1 MKNSKNSKN
10 LLISI
15 VLGTALLI
23 LVSPLLYAAEHPGG
37 GMSGSHEHPGA
48 KVEQKGKAITA
59 DVVKKSIQDHA
70 DTMSK
75 AHGGVFM
82 IRDDKLNKNWQ
93 LTFVKV
99 HDPVRTFQKDG
110 QTIYFACSDFKSVDG
125 KDLLDIDFWM
135 VPKGDKLEVIDTKLH
150 KVNGEA
156 RYTYEGVEIKE
167 IK

>member
-1 MKNSKNSKN
+1 MKNSKN

-15 VLGTALLI
+15 ALSMAFLI
-23 LVSPLLYAAEHPGG
+23 LLSLQLYAAEHPG
-37 GMSGSHEHPGA
+37 SSVEHPGTQ
-48 KVEQKGKAITA
+48 VEQKGKPITA
-59 DVVKKSIQDHA
+59 DVVKKAIEDHA
-70 DTMSK
+70 AAMSK

-93 LTFVKV
+93 LKFVKV

-135 VPKGDKLEVIDTKLH
+135 VPKGDKLEVIDTKIH

>member
-1 MKNSKNSKN
+1 MKQSV
-10 LLISI
+10 ISTA
-15 VLGTALLI
+15 LGLALLI
-23 LVSPLLYAAEHPGG
+23 LLFQPLYAAEHPGG

-59 DVVKKSIQDHA
+59 DVVKKSIKDHA
-70 DTMSK
+70 AAMSK

-82 IRDDKLNKNWQ
+82 VRDDKLNKNWQ
-93 LTFVKV
+93 LKFVKV

-110 QTIYFACSDFKSVDG
+110 QTIYFACSDFKSIDS

-135 VPKGDKLEVIDTKLH
+135 VPDGDKLEVTDTKIH

>member
-1 MKNSKNSKN
+1 MKNSKNLS
-10 LLISI
+10 ISI
-15 VLGTALLI
+15 ALSVAFLI
-23 LVSPLLYAAEHPGG
+23 LLSPQLYAAEHPG
-37 GMSGSHEHPGA
+37 STVEHPGA

-70 DTMSK
+70 AAMLK

-82 IRDDKLNKNWQ
+82 IRDEKLNKIWQ
-93 LTFVKV
+93 LKFVKV

-125 KDLLDIDFWM
+125 KDFLDIDFWM
-135 VPKGDKLEVIDTKLH
+135 VPEGDKLEVIDTKIH
-150 KVNGEA
+150 KVNGQA
-156 RYTYEGVEIKE
+156 GYTYEGVQIKE

>member
-1 MKNSKNSKN
+1 M
-10 LLISI
+10 
-15 VLGTALLI
+15 
-23 LVSPLLYAAEHPGG
+23 
-37 GMSGSHEHPGA
+37 
-48 KVEQKGKAITA
+48 EQKGKAITA

-70 DTMSK
+70 AAMSK

-93 LTFVKV
+93 LKFVKV
-99 HDPVRTFQKDG
+99 HDPVRMFQKDG

-135 VPKGDKLEVIDTKLH
+135 VPEGDKLEVTDTKIH

>member
-1 MKNSKNSKN
+1 MKNSKNSRN

-15 VLGTALLI
+15 ALGAALLI
-23 LVSPLLYAAEHPGG
+23 LISPLLYAAEHPGG

-59 DVVKKSIQDHA
+59 DFVKKSIQDHA

-75 AHGGVFM
+75 AHGGAFM

-93 LTFVKV
+93 LKFVKV

-150 KVNGEA
+150 KVNGQA

>member
-1 MKNSKNSKN
+1 MKKST
-10 LLISI
+10 I
-15 VLGTALLI
+15 GLI
-23 LVSPLLYAAEHPGG
+23 LGAAMLILLFPTLYAAEHPGS
-37 GMSGSHEHPGA
+37 GMSGSHEHPGTQ
-48 KVEQKGKAITA
+48 VDQKGKAITA

-70 DTMSK
+70 DAMSK

-93 LTFVKV
+93 LKFVKV
-99 HDPVRTFQKDG
+99 HDPVRTFQKGG

-135 VPKGDKLEVIDTKLH
+135 VPEGDKLEVIDTKIH
-150 KVNGEA
+150 KVNGQV
-156 RYTYEGVEIKE
+156 RYTYEGIEIKE

>member
-1 MKNSKNSKN
+1 MKNSKN

-15 VLGTALLI
+15 ALSVAFLI
-23 LVSPLLYAAEHPGG
+23 LLSLQLYAAEHPG
-37 GMSGSHEHPGA
+37 SSVEHPGA

-59 DVVKKSIQDHA
+59 DVVKKAIEDHA
-70 DTMSK
+70 NAMSK

-93 LTFVKV
+93 LRFVKV

-110 QTIYFACSDFKSVDG
+110 QTIYFACSDFKSLDG

-135 VPKGDKLEVIDTKLH
+135 VPNGDKLEVIDTKIH
-150 KVNGEA
+150 KVNGQA
-156 RYTYEGVEIKE
+156 RYTYEGTEIKE

>member
-1 MKNSKNSKN
+1 MKNSIIGLALSTM
-10 LLISI
+10 LLM
-15 VLGTALLI
+15 LLFQ
-23 LVSPLLYAAEHPGG
+23 PLYAAEHPGG
-37 GMSGSHEHPGA
+37 SVEHPGA

-59 DVVKKSIQDHA
+59 NVVKKAIEDHA
-70 DTMSK
+70 KAISK

-82 IRDDKLNKNWQ
+82 LRDDKLNKNWQ
-93 LTFVKV
+93 LKFVKV

-110 QTIYFACSDFKSVDG
+110 QTIYFACSDFKSVDD

-135 VPKGDKLEVIDTKLH
+135 VPKGDKLEVTDTKIH

-156 RYTYEGVEIKE
+156 RYTYEGIQIKE